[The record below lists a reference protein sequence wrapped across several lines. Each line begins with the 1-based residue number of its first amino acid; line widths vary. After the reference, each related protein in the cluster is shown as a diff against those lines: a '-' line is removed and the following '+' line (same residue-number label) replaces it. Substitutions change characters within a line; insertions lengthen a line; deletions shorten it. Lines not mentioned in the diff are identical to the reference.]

1 MRTPAAVKLVAAAAD
16 GEAAGTSTIVTGL
29 ADLRSG
35 RRTAGFAAGAG
46 RRGGAKARGGAAT
59 GVRLMEDLQVGHRP
73 VQLDGR
79 AGGLATEVAVIPQ
92 PHVRPGEALVGA
104 QDYVLVAQAL
114 CCAAR
119 VGADDDPGI
128 GRPTINPGDDVPDLA
143 PGCLP
148 GNQEVL
154 LLQHYLLRY
163 FVVP

>member
-1 MRTPAAVKLVAAAAD
+1 MERGNGPLERALGRSEPFDWSHCERRCGPLQRSHSWRRRQTEKPLVHRPLFQVRQTS
-16 GEAAGTSTIVTGL
+16 GEAPI
-29 ADLRSG
+29 
-35 RRTAGFAAGAG
+35 
-46 RRGGAKARGGAAT
+46 
-59 GVRLMEDLQVGHRP
+59 
-73 VQLDGR
+73 
-79 AGGLATEVAVIPQ
+79 
-92 PHVRPGEALVGA
+92 GA
-104 QDYVLVAQAL
+104 QDNVLVAHEL

-163 FVVP
+163 FVIP